1 MIELQPTPELP
12 FGIQKFSSELQAALQ
27 DIVDHVQFDADFRI
41 SHPKYEPLE
50 LELEVLKRLQP
61 LPPDMKRQYL
71 SIQLRSFLHSIYW
84 NGTRP
89 ALSSSAT
96 GHNKPRENDAV
107 NPTNLPLY
115 QKLHANN
122 SGHGYFEAGWE
133 VLGEAGNGVIAV
145 QKNNLTLYIHQHHH
159 LRSPELAPYPGD
171 TIEILLPSNRVESST
186 YIAIGNEGLPGLSSI
201 ENPQVFIHFYFNL
214 TSEGAI
220 AMMQALTQQL
230 NEIPIPFMFKA
241 GYDETNYDRYDT
253 GVLTIAKKD
262 YGEVQE
268 ILANLYKDNQPYFQ
282 PDIPLFTKHL
292 APGLGGAEE
301 VSHALKLSS
310 QDNFGTHYFQILAN
324 GLLDASEQGENSPDG
339 RIRCIFQRFASA
351 GINLTKPYLHPESED
366 VFAPF
371 QDL

>member
-1 MIELQPTPELP
+1 MLEFPTATEWSTKLYELSPELQV
-12 FGIQKFSSELQAALQ
+12 SLQ
-27 DIVDHVQFDADFRI
+27 DIAEHIQFDTDFCI
-41 SHPKYEPLE
+41 SHPNYEPLD
-50 LELEVLKRLQP
+50 LPPDILKRLQP
-61 LPPDMKRQYL
+61 LPPEVKRQYL
-71 SIQLRSFLHSIYW
+71 SIQLRIFLQDLYW
-84 NGTRP
+84 KGSQRAMSKDSKFYQP
-89 ALSSSAT
+89 I
-96 GHNKPRENDAV
+96 ENDAV
-107 NPTNLPLY
+107 NPTNLPFY
-115 QKLHANN
+115 KQLHANN
-122 SGHGYFEAGWE
+122 CGRGYFDAGWL
-133 VLGEAGNGVIAV
+133 VLEKAGNGVIAV
-145 QKNNLTLYIHQHHH
+145 QKDNLMLYIHQHHH
-159 LRSPELAPYPGD
+159 LRSPELAPHPGD
-171 TIEILLPSNRVESST
+171 TIEILLPSNRVESSI

-201 ENPQVFIHFYFNL
+201 ENPQIFIHFYFNL
-214 TSEGAI
+214 TSKGAI

-230 NEIPIPFMFKA
+230 NEIPIPFVFKA

-282 PDIPLFTKHL
+282 PNIPLFTKHL

-339 RIRCIFQRFASA
+339 RIRCIFQQFASA